1 MNNNQV
7 KAGILDFL
15 VKILAVCCVFMG
27 LAIISLKT
35 QYKKATEAAESEKAN
50 YEAKIFNLSFS
61 NTVAKNQ
68 MENQIKDYEATIND
82 LYDACEVLDN
92 QNKSLVASNEEY
104 YSKLEEVTDKLELYE
119 KYDYALFFGG
129 KRNDIT
135 YDQLVTLE
143 ECIDESSIPDP
154 DLILAWVMVESH
166 GFTGANNPTSSAKG
180 YGQFLDGTSKFV
192 YTKLLGEKE
201 WTPSVAFDGET
212 NIRMMVAY
220 TDYLYDYYGGPYGM
234 LKGYTGSSNPEF
246 LNSYTSKLNTYLR
259 HAGKSFNDMYQY

>member
-1 MNNNQV
+1 MKNNQV
-7 KAGILDFL
+7 KVGILDFL
-15 VKILAVCCVFMG
+15 VKILILCCVVMG
-27 LAIISLKT
+27 LKISYLKA
-35 QYKKATEAAESEKAN
+35 QYVEATEAAESEKAN
-50 YEAKIFNLSFS
+50 YEAKLFLSDFN
-61 NTVAKNQ
+61 AKMDQ
-68 MENQIKDYEATIND
+68 QKMQNQIDNYVETLND
-82 LYDACEVLDN
+82 LYDTCEVLDE

-104 YSKLEEVTDKLELYE
+104 YSELEEVAERLELYE
-119 KYDYALFFGG
+119 KYEYALFFGG

-154 DLILAWVMVESH
+154 DLILSWVMVESH
-166 GFTGANNPTSSAKG
+166 GFTGAANPNSSAKG
-180 YGQFLDGTSKFV
+180 YGQFLDSTSKFV
-192 YTKLLGEKE
+192 YTNLLGEKG

-246 LNSYTSKLNTYLR
+246 LSSYTSKLNTYLK
-259 HAGKSFNDMYQY
+259 HAGKTFNDMYQY

>member
-1 MNNNQV
+1 MKNNQV
-7 KAGILDFL
+7 KIGILDLL
-15 VKILAVCCVFMG
+15 VKILILCCVIMG
-27 LAIISLKT
+27 LKISYLKA
-35 QYKKATEAAESEKAN
+35 QYVEATEAAESEKAN
-50 YEAKIFNLSFS
+50 YEAEIFQQSFS
-61 NTVAKNQ
+61 NAIAKSQ
-68 MENQIKDYEATIND
+68 LEDQLKDCQATIND
-82 LYDACEVLDN
+82 LYDTCEVLDE

-104 YSKLEEVTDKLELYE
+104 YSKLEEVTEKLELYE

-154 DLILAWVMVESH
+154 DLILSWVMVESH

-192 YTKLLGEKE
+192 YTKLLGEQG
-201 WTPSVAFDGET
+201 WTPSVAYDGET

-246 LNSYTSKLNTYLR
+246 LSSYTSKLNSYLN